1 MYTGTGTSQRA
12 RYDKT
17 LERLRKYA
25 SPQKV
30 VEYVRLRGG
39 EDNEPELPG
48 VLVCNWNTVTVFL
61 ALSSD
66 WTRVGMIGAF
76 VGIPSP
82 AIESTLRLLGTS
94 LSPEEF
100 EDLKVME
107 AIAKPTLNAALR
119 SK

>member
-1 MYTGTGTSQRA
+1 MRG

-17 LERLRKYA
+17 VERLRDHPEKLA
-25 SPQKV
+25 
-30 VEYVRLRGG
+30 EYLALRG
-39 EDNEPELPG
+39 DMAREPERPP
-48 VLVCNWNTVTVFL
+48 VLNCNWNTVTVFL
-61 ALSSD
+61 LLSSD

-82 AIESTLRLLGTS
+82 AIESTLRLSGIT

-107 AIAKPTLNAALR
+107 AIAKPVLNAALR